1 MSKKSPMRVPDLRIT
16 VSLYE
21 DQQGALTRALKQ
33 VRRGPPRTARLTTL
47 ALIGLIAE
55 NGGLPMSRNQ
65 VVLPEESP
73 AASTTKVDPTA
84 VEYRPM
90 LGDNEV
96 MDLFAGTEA

>member
-21 DQQGALTRALKQ
+21 DQQEALTRALKK
-33 VRRGPPRTARLTTL
+33 VRKGPARTARLTTL

-55 NGGLPMSRNQ
+55 SGGLSGSRNH
-65 VVLPEESP
+65 VVSPGESP
-73 AASTTKVDPTA
+73 AASTTKFYPPA
-84 VEYRPM
+84 VEYRSM

-96 MDLFAGTEA
+96 MDLFAGTAA

>member
-1 MSKKSPMRVPDLRIT
+1 
-16 VSLYE
+16 
-21 DQQGALTRALKQ
+21 
-33 VRRGPPRTARLTTL
+33 
-47 ALIGLIAE
+47 
-55 NGGLPMSRNQ
+55 MSRNQ

-73 AASTTKVDPTA
+73 AASTTKVDSTA